1 MPTDD
6 GYPTPEE
13 LKAIK
18 TWSSEDII
26 KKPGELV
33 EFLKSI
39 WWQSGWGFSYKKG
52 RNNLFHK
59 TVWKLELH
67 TGGWSGNEDII
78 DTLRHT
84 YFWFFYWQKSIRGG
98 HYWFEIPIRKDKK
111 GAK

>member
-33 EFLKSI
+33 EFYLVAI
-39 WWQSGWGFSYKKG
+39 WMG
-52 RNNLFHK
+52 
-59 TVWKLELH
+59 
-67 TGGWSGNEDII
+67 I
-78 DTLRHT
+78 
-84 YFWFFYWQKSIRGG
+84 
-98 HYWFEIPIRKDKK
+98 
-111 GAK
+111 